1 MAGKSRLLDSR
12 REAGK
17 PVRKTL
23 SATLQEFCDFH
34 LFLKYFPNI

>member
-1 MAGKSRLLDSR
+1 MAGKGRLLDSR

-34 LFLKYFPNI
+34 LFLKYFPHI